1 MKWITRKD
9 VKVDRVACPWLIKRF
24 VDPQAEFVFVEERDL
39 LDQSKRQGATPF
51 DAPKI
56 EAIKLNHRGP
66 RCTFEAIIED
76 YAISDVAVQRL
87 GLIVRAA
94 DVKGQEEVAPEG
106 IGLRSIAQGF
116 AAMGLSDEERL
127 ARSVSGVRRSLRL
140 RPEQTPVAMNAHRDR
155 LVINIAAFLRSFGVG
170 LMGVVLGIYL
180 SRLGYSPSRLVPFL
194 RSV

>member
-24 VDPQAEFVFVEERDL
+24 VDSQAEFLFVEEKDL
-39 LDQSKRQGATPF
+39 LDEAKRQSATPF

-56 EAIKLNHRGP
+56 EAIKLNHRGS

-76 YAISDVAVQRL
+76 YAISDSAVQRL

-116 AAMGLSDEERL
+116 AAIGLSDEERL
-127 ARSVSGVRRSLRL
+127 AR
-140 RPEQTPVAMNAHRDR
+140 QFPVYDALYAYVKSKHQ
-155 LVINIAAFLRSFGVG
+155 
-170 LMGVVLGIYL
+170 
-180 SRLGYSPSRLVPFL
+180 
-194 RSV
+194 

>member
-1 MKWITRKD
+1 MKIASPSSSHILGDREVNMKWITRKD
-9 VKVDRVACPWLIKRF
+9 VKVDRVACPWLIRRF
-24 VDPQAEFVFVEERDL
+24 VDPHAEFLFVEEKDL
-39 LDQSKRQGATPF
+39 LDESKRQGAIPF
-51 DAPKI
+51 DAPRI

-76 YAISDVAVQRL
+76 YTISDSAVQRL

-127 ARSVSGVRRSLRL
+127 ARQFHLYDALYAYVKSKH
-140 RPEQTPVAMNAHRDR
+140 Q
-155 LVINIAAFLRSFGVG
+155 
-170 LMGVVLGIYL
+170 
-180 SRLGYSPSRLVPFL
+180 
-194 RSV
+194 